1 MNNSRTFGQRDYN
14 LCSIIFTTN
23 GYIAQLVTY
32 IWVLC
37 ITPGPLAPVG
47 VPTVVLVLGQVA
59 VAVGVGGLGV
69 PPLTGDA
76 GLGVTDSTHVVHA
89 SRRVGTLRRNCNEK
103 KNEHLRIL
111 DTT

>member
-32 IWVLC
+32 IRVLC
-37 ITPGPLAPVG
+37 ITPGSLAPVG

-89 SRRVGTLRRNCNEK
+89 SRRVGTLCRNCNEK
-103 KNEHLRIL
+103 KYEHLRIL